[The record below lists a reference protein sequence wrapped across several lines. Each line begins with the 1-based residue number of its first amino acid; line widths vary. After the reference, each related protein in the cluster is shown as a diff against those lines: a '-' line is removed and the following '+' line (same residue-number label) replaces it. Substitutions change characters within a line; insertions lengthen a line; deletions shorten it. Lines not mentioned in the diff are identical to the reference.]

1 MRIDSMIP
9 YIIKINTRLK
19 IIDQR
24 YWEILI
30 QKGWKIPLALLFIN
44 FDIALVLAY
53 AANGVGCFIMLLI
66 YLLDFIIQKYGQ

>member
-19 IIDQR
+19 IIDQQ

-53 AANGVGCFIMLLI
+53 AANGVGCIIMLLI
-66 YLLDFIIQKYGQ
+66 YLMDFIIQKYGQ